1 MGAMKSMAYDYAIYL
16 QRQAQDEDNLDFDI
30 DKIFRQIVDGE
41 IEIPQS
47 YVDMWVSRNSVFA
60 SENVVFDAETNSWK
74 QQKRDAKVVLLKV
87 FQTKPR
93 LNLIKNMTRKK
104 RNCKPILNMLMM
116 NISTMR

>member
-1 MGAMKSMAYDYAIYL
+1 MGAMKSLAHDYAIYL
-16 QRQAQDEDNLDFDI
+16 QRQAQDEDNLDFNI

-74 QQKRDAKVVLLKV
+74 QQKRDAKGR
-87 FQTKPR
+87 F
-93 LNLIKNMTRKK
+93 IKGFSDKTG
-104 RNCKPILNMLMM
+104 
-116 NISTMR
+116 